1 MARQIGAEPDELD
14 AALYARPV
22 PALGGGAAGG
32 MGGGGLTTPDTPRLE
47 RRSTARARAPRFCNT
62 CGAQQPVAAFDR
74 DPTLPPSRRYKC
86 TTCRERSQKPRPR
99 SDPRQIAGAQP
110 DALLLTSEVMEFA
123 GISRSEIYRR
133 MTTGTFPRPMR
144 LGVQRVAWRLS
155 DVQRWIAARAGERP
169 PAELYR
175 AAHDGG
181 MPPW

>member
-86 TTCRERSQKPRPR
+86 TACRERSQKPRPR
-99 SDPRQIAGAQP
+99 SDPRQIAGAPP
-110 DALLLTSEVMEFA
+110 DALLLASEVIELA

-133 MTTGTFPRPMR
+133 IRTGAFPPQVR
-144 LGVQRVAWRLS
+144 LGVQRVAWRRS
-155 DVQRWIAARAGERP
+155 DVQRWIAARAEEHPLG
-169 PAELYR
+169 
-175 AAHDGG
+175 
-181 MPPW
+181 